1 MAFYIVWR
9 LTRQDDSCLLVEL
22 DTVDFLWAEKKEQIK
37 QKVWRHKKSWKDAGS
52 AVDMTKV
59 TNGRTDPSVTS
70 EFACDLACGDI
81 PQDYCLI
88 RAAGTKLAVVIGTVK
103 TVNERQTQLLL
114 AGRRDLFS
122 ISFIFLSLCI
132 HNFSQDHNIWY
143 CWINLPDT
151 ISHPSASR
159 TSYPWPL

>member
-1 MAFYIVWR
+1 
-9 LTRQDDSCLLVEL
+9 
-22 DTVDFLWAEKKEQIK
+22 
-37 QKVWRHKKSWKDAGS
+37 
-52 AVDMTKV
+52 MTKV

-103 TVNERQTQLLL
+103 TVNERHTQLLL

-122 ISFIFLSLCI
+122 ISFIFLSLSLSSHKI
-132 HNFSQDHNIWY
+132 TTSDIVELTF
-143 CWINLPDT
+143 PDT